1 MAEHLSQSLKL
12 TTISE
17 ELERSIER
25 DEWLLPDTVREFTRQ
40 ARHEPYRR
48 KMLLVAA
55 RLRRS
60 LEDPGSPAAYGSA
73 ADLKEDLLVVQRS
86 LFRHGGGMVAEGGL
100 RDVIRQVDVF
110 GFHLARLDVRQE
122 SYKVATAVA
131 ELLKYT
137 DLDQDYLSLDEPG
150 KVEILRQLLS
160 ETAWEAPPKNLS

>member
-40 ARHEPYRR
+40 ERNEPYRR

-73 ADLKEDLLVVQRS
+73 ADLKEDLLVVRRS
-86 LFRHGGGMVAEGGL
+86 LFRHGGGRGAGGGL
-100 RDVIRQVDVF
+100 RGFFRQGGGF
-110 GFHLARLDVRQE
+110 GFHLARLDGGQGRDKGGAAGAGVLE
-122 SYKVATAVA
+122 
-131 ELLKYT
+131 
-137 DLDQDYLSLDEPG
+137 
-150 KVEILRQLLS
+150 
-160 ETAWEAPPKNLS
+160 